1 MKTKKVKNKIKKSVR
16 NRFKVTKTGK
26 VLRLSASIGHLKRN
40 KTKKQLRRLKRAK
53 TVSGKMATKVK
64 KLLGYK

>member
-1 MKTKKVKNKIKKSVR
+1 MKTKKVKKKIKKSVR

-26 VLRLSASIGHLKRN
+26 VLRLSASTRHLRRK

-53 TVSGKMATKVK
+53 IVKGRMARRVK